1 MSADMIRVLDLRD
14 SPWIDG
20 PGRTILQCADMID
33 SSQCKIIIGAFSGKS
48 HKEHAYLNQAI
59 KLDLE
64 VIPITENSSFDIGV
78 VKQINQAIRDNSI
91 DIIHVHDF
99 RSNLYGLI
107 CAKAMGIPIVS
118 TCHGWISNNMKGK
131 LYTLLDRFLLRFHNK
146 IITVSNTMKD
156 QLVKSEFKEDRI
168 TVINNALVVD
178 DYIINRDDQ
187 KFRNEYFISKNKIVV
202 ANIGRLSPEKGQDI
216 FLKSAKNILTKNN
229 DLIFV
234 LIGIGQEE
242 ESLTALVNQLG
253 ITDNV
258 IFTGYREDMIDIYN
272 SVDLVVQSSS
282 TEGMPNVILESL
294 LMGIPVIAT
303 DVGGTSQIVEHRVNG
318 FLIDAQDISAL
329 NRAMSEFVDNRN
341 EFINMGLAGRE
352 HIINNFNQ
360 DSRVDKLNAVYKS
373 LIS

>member
-1 MSADMIRVLDLRD
+1 MCADMIRVLDLRD

-20 PGRTILQCADMID
+20 PGRTILQCASMID
-33 SSQCKIIIGAFSGKS
+33 SSQCNIIIGAFSGKS
-48 HKEHAYLNQAI
+48 HKDHAYLSQAI
-59 KLDLE
+59 KLNLE
-64 VIPITENSSFDIGV
+64 VIPIAENSSFDIGV

-107 CAKAMGIPIVS
+107 CAKTMGIPIVS
-118 TCHGWISNNMKGK
+118 TCHGWISNNIKGK
-131 LYTLLDRFLLRFHNK
+131 LYTLLDRLLLRFHNE
-146 IITVSNTMKD
+146 IITVSDTMRE
-156 QLVKSEFKEDRI
+156 QLLKSKYKEDRI
-168 TVINNALVVD
+168 TVINNALVID
-178 DYIINRDDQ
+178 DYKINRNNQ
-187 KFRNEYFISKNKIVV
+187 KFRNEYLIPKNKIIV

-216 FLKSAKNILTKNN
+216 FLRSAKKILTKNN

-234 LIGIGQEE
+234 IIGIGQEKE
-242 ESLTALVNQLG
+242 NLTALVNQLG

-294 LMGIPVIAT
+294 IMGIPVIAT
-303 DVGGTSQIVEHRVNG
+303 DVGGTSQIVQHRING
-318 FLIDAQDISAL
+318 FLIDALDIGAL
-329 NRAMSEFVDNRN
+329 NRAMSEFIDNRD
-341 EFINMGLAGRE
+341 EFIRMGLAGRE

-360 DSRVDKLNAVYKS
+360 DSRVDKLYAVYKS